1 MNTDRPVDGT
11 GEDAPQ
17 PTSAVT
23 TEPTQVFSQLEP
35 TQVIPQLEPTQVIPT
50 AAPPQGFATGESW
63 ASGPAPW
70 APPHGDPIAA
80 APQPFPPFIPG
91 GQVHPQPGHSQPAP
105 YWQQPG
111 AQYWQQPGGH
121 AGAQGFVGNAGGSGW
136 QPPGGPPGHWTAVP
150 PQPLAGYPGPAR
162 PPRGGRGWVVALV
175 TVGAVL
181 VVSLVAAL
189 AIPLLTQLPN
199 LHGGSATPSAT
210 GAPTAKPSS
219 SSSPTSKPT
228 SKPTATMPSNPTDVL
243 KKNPIYALKVTAKC
257 PHQSMPGSQA
267 AFRKQVEKLVDCENA
282 AWKKALAPTAVEFSK
297 PKVKFYSSSAKSP
310 CGKLGTT
317 FPASYCTGDST
328 LYFSLQSYVQGRYF
342 RLSVAQFVMHEYA
355 HHVQNLAEIFESSGV
370 MDETFAVTTRR
381 IELQAHCM
389 AHYALKVS
397 GLGYDATDNRE
408 IEYQWG
414 YTNDPSG
421 HGSSKAESFWGR
433 RGLGAKT
440 IAACNTWTVKAS
452 RVK

>member
-1 MNTDRPVDGT
+1 MSTDRPVGGPGD
-11 GEDAPQ
+11 DAP
-17 PTSAVT
+17 PPAGAVT
-23 TEPTQVFSQLEP
+23 AEP
-35 TQVIPQLEPTQVIPT
+35 TQVIPQLEPTQVIPVAT
-50 AAPPQGFATGESW
+50 APRAFAVGDSW
-63 ASGPAPW
+63 ASGPPAW
-70 APPHGDPIAA
+70 APPQGDPIAP
-80 APQPFPPFIPG
+80 APQAFPPFTPG
-91 GQVHPQPGHSQPAP
+91 GQAYPQPGYPQPGP
-105 YWQQPG
+105 SWQQPG
-111 AQYWQQPGGH
+111 AYP
-121 AGAQGFVGNAGGSGW
+121 GAQGFVGQPGGYGW
-136 QPPGGPPGHWTAVP
+136 QPPGGPPGHWTAAP
-150 PQPLAGYPGPAR
+150 PQPLVGYPVPTR

-189 AIPLLTQLPN
+189 AIPLLTRLPN

-219 SSSPTSKPT
+219 SPSPGSSPTST
-228 SKPTATMPSNPTDVL
+228 PTATMPSNPTDVV
-243 KKNPIYALKVTAKC
+243 KKNPIYALRVPAKC
-257 PHQSMPGSQA
+257 AYQSMPGSEA
-267 AFRKQVEKLVDCENA
+267 AFRKQVGKLVDCENA

-355 HHVQNLAEIFESSGV
+355 HHVQNLAGIFESSDV

-389 AHYALKVS
+389 AHYALRVS
-397 GLGYDATDNRE
+397 GVGFTAVDKRE
-408 IEYQWG
+408 VEYQWG
-414 YTNDPSG
+414 YTNDPNG
-421 HGSSKAESFWGR
+421 HGSTKAETFWGR
-433 RGLGAKT
+433 RGLNAKT